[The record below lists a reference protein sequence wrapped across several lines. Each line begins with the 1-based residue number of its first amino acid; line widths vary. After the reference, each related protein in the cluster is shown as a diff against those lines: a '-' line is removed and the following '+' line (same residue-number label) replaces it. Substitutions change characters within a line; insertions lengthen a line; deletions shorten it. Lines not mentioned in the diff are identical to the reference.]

1 MDMVTQLFQRVDTIA
16 VSAIE
21 VIYDSIAT
29 ELLPVFTVAL
39 TAYIAYWGYEML
51 YGRAPLTA
59 GAFLWRIFRIGLI
72 YAVGFY
78 WSDFSVLVVEVF
90 TKTAN
95 GIATAICTGTGGTSC
110 GAPETT
116 VAAQLSNLFSTAM
129 QAAKVIAASGGWG
142 AAIGLSLMAI
152 VLVLLTLIFVA
163 LAITYVLVGKIALFI
178 LLGLAPLFIAM
189 ALFEFSSALFSG
201 WLRTCAQYAIVPA
214 IVYGVLGFL
223 LTLMTATVN
232 NLGGITDV
240 SSGLTVIAPFL
251 ILCLVGSFILPLSLS
266 IAASIAG
273 GHALHNALPGTAM
286 RGVRDYAYWRIARG
300 WRNGGG
306 ARSEPPALPPPHA
319 TITQGAATISPGA
332 GSRDFSADPRAEQV
346 AGALIEARVAQA
358 RARNREG

>member
-1 MDMVTQLFQRVDTIA
+1 
-16 VSAIE
+16 
-21 VIYDSIAT
+21 
-29 ELLPVFTVAL
+29 
-39 TAYIAYWGYEML
+39 
-51 YGRAPLTA
+51 
-59 GAFLWRIFRIGLI
+59 
-72 YAVGFY
+72 
-78 WSDFSVLVVEVF
+78 
-90 TKTAN
+90 
-95 GIATAICTGTGGTSC
+95 
-110 GAPETT
+110 
-116 VAAQLSNLFSTAM
+116 
-129 QAAKVIAASGGWG
+129 
-142 AAIGLSLMAI
+142 MAI